1 MKQIEPIQ
9 IWQNGTTKTA
19 TQLQVQ
25 GTSVTLGS
33 NASFFWQLLTEEGHQ
48 VSNGNLGISGEQYTA
63 WGADDNY
70 VYTII
75 ATDLSLVILEPS
87 EEVEESSE
95 VSED

>member
-1 MKQIEPIQ
+1 MKKIEPIS

-33 NASFFWQLLTEEGHQ
+33 SASFYWQLLTEEKHQ
-48 VSNGNLGISGEQYTA
+48 VSQGNMGLSGQQYTA

-70 VYTII
+70 IYTIV
-75 ATDLSLVILEPS
+75 AEDLNLTIVEPS
-87 EEVEESSE
+87 EEASA
-95 VSED
+95 